1 MLFAAGL
8 ITGEAL
14 MGILMAIPIVVAET
28 RRRAGAARR
37 HAAGWLDG
45 RNRRAWR
52 CSPASPSGCTASAHA
67 NRPEPGER
75 GTDYHPCPSSHVR
88 PDHPLPVIARAKL
101 IVCFATVYL
110 VWGSTYVV
118 ASIGVHVL
126 PPLLFGGFR
135 FLCAGVLL
143 ALTAIALGQRFE
155 LDAAEWR
162 HLLIV
167 AVGSVFIPNGC
178 TNWAMQHVASNQT
191 AILNASAALWIAL
204 LATRGRRAHAIDR
217 RTLIGL
223 VVGFAGTVLIIW
235 PRGSLAFAN
244 LDMQFLILFAVF
256 VWSATTVYIRNAHSK
271 LGLLAFSAIQ
281 MFLGGVMMTGT
292 GLALGEADRWHWSM
306 PGLLVHGLSDHREF
320 VRGIHRVFVA
330 GAEHHA
336 RDGRHLQL
344 RESGDR
350 GRAGLVVSDEQF
362 GVNQIIGMAV
372 MFAGVA
378 LVSWPQKEAKR
389 LDEDQQKEPSTAG

>member
-1 MLFAAGL
+1 M
-8 ITGEAL
+8 
-14 MGILMAIPIVVAET
+14 
-28 RRRAGAARR
+28 
-37 HAAGWLDG
+37 
-45 RNRRAWR
+45 
-52 CSPASPSGCTASAHA
+52 SA
-67 NRPEPGER
+67 
-75 GTDYHPCPSSHVR
+75 DSSH
-88 PDHPLPVIARAKL
+88 RAKL
-101 IVCFATVYL
+101 ILCFATVYL

-118 ASIGVHVL
+118 ASIGVHVM

-143 ALTAIALGQRFE
+143 ALTAISLGQRFE

-167 AVGSVFIPNGC
+167 AVGSVFIPNSC

-191 AILNASAALWIAL
+191 AILNASAALWIAM

-281 MFLGGVMMTGT
+281 MFLGGIMMTGS
-292 GLALGEADRWHWSM
+292 GLALGEADRFHWST
-306 PGLLVHGLSDHREF
+306 PGLLSMAYLTIASSCL
-320 VRGIHRVFVA
+320 A
-330 GAEHHA
+330 YTAYSWLA
-336 RDGRHLQL
+336 RNTTPAMVGTYSYVNPAIAAVLGWWFLNEQL
-344 RESGDR
+344 
-350 GRAGLVVSDEQF
+350 
-362 GVNQIIGMAV
+362 GVNQLVGMAV

-378 LVSWPQKEAKR
+378 LVSWPQKAPQR
-389 LDEDQQKEPSTAG
+389 LDEDQQKDPSTAGCG